1 LEVNMPTDG
10 HGKLIGSDGRPIFG
24 LRDMPVVSLNINDFR
39 PHGSKTRPIFGAAGL
54 KRWIFLG
61 VCNEDIIFGL
71 AVVHLGYLSNL
82 FTYVF
87 DRKEKKILKEFDL
100 INPAAAGTLFSGSS
114 VDGRVS
120 FSAAGAKADISF
132 SGGAAALSVKIG
144 DALEAGLSF
153 SRAQEPLNIVTRTG
167 LKGFNYT
174 NKEAGLPVEGK
185 IRAAGKEYGL
195 DGSKPCG
202 NLDYTFGILKRQTFW
217 NWASGGGKDSNGKK
231 IGFNFSQG
239 VNETGF
245 TENAFW
251 IDGKMVKVDTVDF
264 IYDDLNMLSE
274 WKMRSSD
281 GKVNISFKPE
291 GERAKNLNIG
301 VIKSYYHQPFGTF
314 TGEFSD
320 GKEKYTL
327 KEVYGFTEEHEAVW

>member
-1 LEVNMPTDG
+1 MPIDSR
-10 HGKLIGSDGRPIFG
+10 GKLIGAGGRPIFG
-24 LRDMPVVSLNINDFR
+24 LRDMPLVSLNINDFR
-39 PHGSKTRPIFGAAGL
+39 PHGTKNKPLFGPAGL

-61 VCNEDIIFGL
+61 VCNKDVIFGL

-82 FTYVF
+82 FAYVF
-87 DRKEKKILKEFDL
+87 DRKEKKITIKYDL
-100 INPAAAGTLFSGSS
+100 INPFAMNTSFSGSS
-114 VDGRVS
+114 VDGKVS
-120 FSAAGAKADISF
+120 FSPAGANADILF
-132 SGGAAALSVKIG
+132 SGGKASLNVKIG

-153 SRAQEPLNIVTRTG
+153 NRAQEPLNIVTRAG

-174 NKEAGLPVEGK
+174 DKEAGLSVEGK
-185 IRAAGKEYGL
+185 IKAGGREYAL
-195 DGSKPCG
+195 DGAGPCG
-202 NLDYTFGILKRQTFW
+202 NIDYTFGVLKRQTFW
-217 NWASGGGKDSNGKK
+217 NWASGGGTDINGRK

-251 IDGKMVKVDTVDF
+251 IDGKMGKVDTVDF
-264 IYDDLNMLSE
+264 KYDDLNMLSE
-274 WKMRSSD
+274 WKMASSD

-301 VIKSYYHQPFGTF
+301 IIKSYYHQPFGTF
-314 TGEFSD
+314 TGELSD
-320 GKEKYTL
+320 GRETYIL